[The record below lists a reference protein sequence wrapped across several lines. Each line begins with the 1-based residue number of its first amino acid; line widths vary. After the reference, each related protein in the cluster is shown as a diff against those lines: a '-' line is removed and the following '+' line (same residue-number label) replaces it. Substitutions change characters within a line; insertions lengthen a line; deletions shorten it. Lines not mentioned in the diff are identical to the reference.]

1 MMMLTIQKKSKH
13 ISLSLLLIATS
24 VIPTHSNAVEL
35 TPLFGYRGGGD
46 FIDTTTDTTHT
57 VRSSDIYGLIVGFP
71 YDYKRDFEIY
81 YSHQSSE
88 LSSITITEPTTTTE
102 TIPLSIDYL
111 HFGGTAPVSENK
123 NNGMTT
129 FVTGG
134 LGFTYLS
141 PDFSGLQSDLRASFS
156 IGFGMKWPLAENI
169 ALRLETRGF
178 ATLFDNNSTIFCS
191 GGCAISISGNL
202 FMQGEV
208 FAGIGFKF

>member
-1 MMMLTIQKKSKH
+1 MMLTIQKKAKH
-13 ISLSLLLIATS
+13 LFLSLLLITTTAATTPS
-24 VIPTHSNAVEL
+24 YAVEL

-46 FIDTTTDTTHT
+46 FVDQTTDTTHT
-57 VRSSDIYGLIVGFP
+57 VRSSDIFGLIVGFP
-71 YDYKRDFEIY
+71 YDYKRNFEIY

-88 LSSITITEPTTTTE
+88 LSSITVTEPTTTTA

-178 ATLFDNNSTIFCS
+178 ATLFDNNSAIFCS